1 MIRTATKYF
10 TDKYKYGSTFLQAKS
25 LFFFK
30 LLAEPEQ
37 RHKARLWVDKKL
49 FIFIKFSTNLTEI

>member
-1 MIRTATKYF
+1 MGQRFCRPKA
-10 TDKYKYGSTFLQAKS
+10 
-25 LFFFK
+25 FFFLK